1 MLVIKA
7 TVKPD
12 SKYLLRIPS
21 PEKGPVSA
29 VIAWSGDALLSGVL
43 FAPDY
48 KTLCANQAGRSPL
61 KLTAPMGTE
70 SLQGPFWDRETR
82 SWRLELV
89 NAGASS
95 VEVSISVQAPPGA
108 ELIAINSESALP
120 TGAALLA
127 HALDRYVN
135 KISPETNADETIKQ
149 ALDKIPNSRVL
160 IERFLTSWRNVPEVE
175 KTKFVN
181 SGVNELKLGPVVF
194 GSNVVKNF
202 GKLTS
207 SESLQRRQPET
218 SKPVMAGPFSER
230 TYRIDFTGLICERAT
245 PKTNPFVVDNPYVV
259 VSATDGHKTWTRS
272 SQPNFARNDSVD
284 SASLSVYGDKDLG
297 PARDMAIITLLINQ
311 PYTVDSNFENFV
323 TKPVDDSKREAIHA
337 VVEAG
342 RALALS
348 LGIPIAVFASTV
360 IEKFIQWSWYGHSF
374 LGETARDLTG
384 SHELLGVKTIA
395 IAKHEFFGTAKAQPG
410 TIKTLPFNLIS
421 PLYTSNDWWKGKG
434 ALYFATFQL
443 RFDPPYAPTQ
453 RWSEWEFLG
462 GEFKS
467 APAVSSRGENK
478 LDVFVQGTNNHL
490 MHRWWDGARWSGWE
504 DLGGELS
511 EAPCAVSW
519 SENHID
525 CFIRGADKQLWRR
538 CWDGNIW
545 KPWELIGGEFNS
557 APTVASWGVNR
568 LDVFVQGTN
577 NHLMHRWWDGSRW
590 SHWEDLGGEL
600 TDSPAAVSWGPNRI
614 DCFIRGTD
622 KKLQHRWWDGSRW
635 SHWEPFEGEFKS
647 APAVS
652 SWAPN
657 RLDIFVQGTNNC
669 LMHKWWDGLTWRG
682 WENLGGELSEGPA
695 AVSWGPN
702 RIDCFV
708 KATDNQLWH
717 EWTWLD

>member
-1 MLVIKA
+1 MITINTSL
-7 TVKPD
+7 D
-12 SKYLLRIPS
+12 SNSEYALHVYS
-21 PEKGPVSA
+21 VAAGPVTVNVAWAEKTTLSA
-29 VIAWSGDALLSGVL
+29 VL

-48 KTLCANQAGRSPL
+48 RTLCDNKAGNSPL
-61 KLTAPMGTE
+61 NLKSSIGSEWLTPYFDNKGERMWK
-70 SLQGPFWDRETR
+70 FM
-82 SWRLELV
+82 LV
-89 NAGASS
+89 NPSASVINVTIFIQAPDGARVEPVLSDGNSSRASS
-95 VEVSISVQAPPGA
+95 A
-108 ELIAINSESALP
+108 
-120 TGAALLA
+120 AALLA
-127 HALDRYVN
+127 HVLDRYVRN
-135 KISPETNADETIKQ
+135 NFPVSKADKAVKE
-149 ALDKIPNSRVL
+149 ALDNIPNNRMLV
-160 IERFLTSWRNVPEVE
+160 ERILKPWRNPPAAKTTNIALQEFKPLALSTSLTDDALAQNLKQLGVIVAEPEERAVRAE
-175 KTKFVN
+175 HVKPIMKGIGTK
-181 SGVNELKLGPVVF
+181 
-194 GSNVVKNF
+194 
-202 GKLTS
+202 
-207 SESLQRRQPET
+207 Q
-218 SKPVMAGPFSER
+218 
-230 TYRIDFTGLICERAT
+230 TYRIDFTGLVCELGSKIKLLAGEGL
-245 PKTNPFVVDNPYVV
+245 PPDFPYLIFSV
-259 VSATDGHKTWTRS
+259 TDGLKTW
-272 SQPNFARNDSVD
+272 SVK
-284 SASLSVYGDKDLG
+284 SPVLAMVSGSVYDDKIIPLFG
-297 PARDMAIITLLINQ
+297 NIEPESARDLTIIITLINRTVKESSKNIE
-311 PYTVDSNFENFV
+311 PFYTDEINV
-323 TKPVDDSKREAIHA
+323 I
-337 VVEAG
+337 VEAG
-342 RALALS
+342 RAFS
-348 LGIPIAVFASTV
+348 QSQGIPINDFASKV
-360 IEKFIQWSWYGHSF
+360 IVPFIKWNRNIPVYQDQLF
-374 LGETARDLTG
+374 
-384 SHELLGVKTIA
+384 GVHLVTIA
-395 IAKHEFFGTAKAQPG
+395 AHEFHGKALAPVASFKG
-410 TIKTLPFNLIS
+410 LPFNIVS
-421 PLYTSNDWWKGKG
+421 MLYKKYDPESFFGP
-434 ALYFATFQL
+434 LYFATMQL
-443 RFDPPYAPTQ
+443 RCDPPYVPTQ

-504 DLGGELS
+504 DLGGALS

-525 CFIRGADKQLWRR
+525 CFVRGADKQLWRR

-600 TDSPAAVSWGPNRI
+600 TDSPAAVSWGSNRI

-622 KKLQHRWWDGSRW
+622 KKLQHKWWDGSRW